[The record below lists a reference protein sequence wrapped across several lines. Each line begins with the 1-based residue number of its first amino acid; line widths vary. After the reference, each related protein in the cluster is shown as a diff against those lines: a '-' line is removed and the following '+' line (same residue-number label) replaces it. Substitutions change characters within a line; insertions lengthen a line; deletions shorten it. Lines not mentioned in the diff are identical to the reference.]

1 MRLLS
6 TMMKRFVKTGALTI
20 IDVDGKTHAFGPEEV
35 SAGDPVATIKLHDK
49 KLYRDLFLNPELRA
63 GEAYMDG
70 TMTVEDGTI
79 RDFLTLFA
87 VNASHLRGHPLQKSI
102 RKHYKRIKRF
112 HQRNFKVK
120 AKKNVQHHYDLSNDF
135 YKLFLDEDMQYS
147 CAYYERPNMTL
158 EEAQLAKKRHIA
170 AKMNIKPGQKIL
182 DIGCGWGGTA
192 IYLAQNFDVH
202 VTGVTLSTQQ
212 HKLAIERVVKA
223 GLTDKVDI
231 LLQDYRDLPGP
242 FDRIVSI
249 GMFEHVGTPQFSEFF
264 NKVSDLLT
272 DDGTMLLHSIGR
284 RGGPGSTARWI
295 RKYIFPGGYSPALSE
310 TIAVVEQSGMW
321 ITDIEILRLHYAETC
336 LEWEKRFQTNRDKVS
351 SMMDEKFCRMW
362 EFYLIISELS
372 FRYGKNMNF
381 QMQLAKGRRALPIT
395 RDYMGKAEAQL
406 KRKKLKRKKKT

>member
-6 TMMKRFVKTGALTI
+6 TMMKRFVQTGALTI
-20 IDVDGKTHAFGPEEV
+20 IDVDGKAHEFGPGGEPSV
-35 SAGDPVATIKLHDK
+35 SIKVHDK
-49 KLYRDLFLNPELRA
+49 KLYMDMFLNPELRA

-70 TMTVEDGTI
+70 SMTVEAGTI
-79 RDFLTLFA
+79 RDLLTLFA
-87 VNASHLRGHPLQKSI
+87 LNANNLRGHPLQKSI
-102 RKHYKRIKRF
+102 RKYYKRVKRF

-135 YKLFLDEDMQYS
+135 YKLFLGEDMQYS
-147 CAYYERPNMTL
+147 CAYYERPDMTL
-158 EEAQLAKKRHIA
+158 DEAQLAKKRHIA

-182 DIGCGWGGTA
+182 DIGCGWGGMA

-231 LLQDYRDLPGP
+231 VLQDYRDLPGP
-242 FDRIVSI
+242 FDRIVSV
-249 GMFEHVGTPQFSEFF
+249 GMFEHVGTPQFPEFF

-272 DDGTMLLHSIGR
+272 DDGSMLLHSIGR
-284 RGGPGSTARWI
+284 RGGPGSTARWV

-310 TIAVVEQSGMW
+310 TIAVVEQSGLW
-321 ITDIEILRLHYAETC
+321 ITDIEILRMHYAETC
-336 LEWEKRFQTNRDKVS
+336 LEWEKRFQANRAKVS
-351 SMMDEKFCRMW
+351 SMMDERFCRMW

-372 FRYGKNMNF
+372 FRYSKNMNF
-381 QMQLAKGRRALPIT
+381 QMQLAKGRHALPIT
-395 RDYMGKAEAQL
+395 RDYMAQAEAQL
-406 KRKKLKRKKKT
+406 KQKS

>member
-6 TMMKRFVKTGALTI
+6 TMMKRFVQIGTLTI
-20 IDVDGKTHAFGPEEV
+20 IDVDGNIHEFGPDEV
-35 SAGDPVATIKLHDK
+35 NAGDPVASIKLHDK
-49 KLYRDLFLNPELRA
+49 KLYKDLFFNPELKA

-70 TMTVEDGTI
+70 TLTIEDGTI

-87 VNASHLRGHPLQKSI
+87 INASNLRGHPLQKSI
-102 RKHYKRIKRF
+102 RKYYKRVKRF

-135 YKLFLDEDMQYS
+135 YKLFLDADMQYS
-147 CAYYERPNMTL
+147 CAYFERPDMTL

-182 DIGCGWGGTA
+182 DIGCGWGGMA
-192 IYLAQNFDVH
+192 IFLAQNFDVH

-242 FDRIVSI
+242 FDRIVSV
-249 GMFEHVGTPQFSEFF
+249 GMFEHVGTPQFPEFF
-264 NKVSDLLT
+264 AKVSDLMT
-272 DDGTMLLHSIGR
+272 DEGSMLLHSIGR
-284 RGGPGSTARWI
+284 RGAPGSTARWI

-310 TIAVVEQSGMW
+310 TLAVVEQSGLW
-321 ITDIEILRLHYAETC
+321 VTDIEILRLHYAET
-336 LEWEKRFQTNRDKVS
+336 LLAWEKRFQANRDKVS
-351 SMMDEKFCRMW
+351 TMMDERFCRMW
-362 EFYLIISELS
+362 EFYLIISEFS
-372 FRYGKNMNF
+372 FRYSKNMNF
-381 QMQLAKGRRALPIT
+381 QMQLAKSRHALPIT
-395 RDYMGKAEAQL
+395 RDYMTKAEA
-406 KRKKLKRKKKT
+406 KLKRKKSKKKT